1 MKAGDVMTTGAA
13 TIRPDAS
20 LTDAARVMVEHHI
33 SGLPVVDRQERLV
46 GIITEGDF
54 LWPEQKPRLVGL
66 LAEGAAKVASELNS
80 RRVED
85 IMTRDP
91 IAIGPE
97 TPLEQAVELMNHHNV
112 KRLPVVAQGKVV
124 GILSRA
130 NLMLA
135 LLRKAQAGS

>member
-20 LTDAARVMVEHHI
+20 LADAARLMVEHRI
-33 SGLPVVDRQERLV
+33 SGLPVIDRQDRLI
-46 GIITEGDF
+46 GIITEDDF
-54 LWPEQKPRLVGL
+54 LSPERKPRLVGL
-66 LAEGAAKVASELNS
+66 LAEGAAKVASELNA

-91 IAIGPE
+91 VSVGADVPIE
-97 TPLEQAVELMNHHNV
+97 EAVELMTRHKV
-112 KRLPVVAQGKVV
+112 RRLPVVAQGKVV
-124 GILSRA
+124 GILSRS

-135 LLRKAQAGS
+135 FLRKAQAGS